1 MMKMRYSGTYISV
14 GMNLDRR
21 TNGERAMEILKQMKE
36 VDEL

>member
-1 MMKMRYSGTYISV
+1 MKYKGTYISV

-36 VDEL
+36 VDEI

>member
-1 MMKMRYSGTYISV
+1 MKYKGTYISI

-21 TNGERAMEILKQMKE
+21 TNGEKAMEILKQMKE